1 MGMAG
6 VPRWMPLLFFKMRTA
21 GFRFIILF
29 LNPKDLLKSKTC
41 PLKDEDMG
49 KPEGSRQ
56 GNGHV
61 TR

>member
-1 MGMAG
+1 M
-6 VPRWMPLLFFKMRTA
+6 LFFKMRTA